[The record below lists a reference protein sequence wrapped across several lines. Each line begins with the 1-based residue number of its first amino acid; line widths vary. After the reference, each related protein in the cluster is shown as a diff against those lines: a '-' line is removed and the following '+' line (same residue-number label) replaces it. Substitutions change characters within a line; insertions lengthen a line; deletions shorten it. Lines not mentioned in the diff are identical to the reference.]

1 MGSIINNYTYDSVVL
16 VLILL
21 PALICCLE
29 EPIFRSKAT
38 YYHAIDGLG
47 TPRGGC
53 GYGEYGRIINNGDVA
68 VVTSSKLYKG
78 GASCGACYKV
88 KCKEAVCN
96 EDGVVVMV
104 TDYGVSDGETD
115 FILSSNAFNKMA
127 MPNYEKELRDDGRVP
142 IEYQRVACQFP
153 GKSLTLKV
161 AEHSRFPSYLSFLFL
176 YQAGDADIT
185 AVEMFEEQ
193 ALEWKRCR
201 RVYGA
206 VWDIAN
212 PPRGPL
218 TVRFF
223 LDGSATKRAR
233 WVLVPKVIPIYW
245 QAGVAYDTSIQLN

>member
-1 MGSIINNYTYDSVVL
+1 
-16 VLILL
+16 
-21 PALICCLE
+21 
-29 EPIFRSKAT
+29 
-38 YYHAIDGLG
+38 
-47 TPRGGC
+47 GGC

-153 GKSLTLKV
+153 GKSLTLK
-161 AEHSRFPSYLSFLFL
+161 
-176 YQAGDADIT
+176 
-185 AVEMFEEQ
+185 EQ